1 MIVVTTYWF
10 KQRQFGYGAT
20 PATWQGWLLMLV
32 FLAILAGCVWLIMFA
47 GRHGSP
53 AGALG
58 AIVLLFVAV
67 AALVYVSWRKT
78 EGGWRWHWGNE

>member
-1 MIVVTTYWF
+1 VIVVTAYWF

-20 PATWQGWLLMLV
+20 PVTWQGWLLMLV

-53 AGALG
+53 AGAL
-58 AIVLLFVAV
+58 AQSFCC
-67 AALVYVSWRKT
+67 SSPSP
-78 EGGWRWHWGNE
+78 RWSM